1 MAATTYDIE
10 EMNKRLSKYM
20 DSNRYYHTQ
29 GVRFIST
36 ALAMAHGADIR
47 KAEVA
52 GLLHDCAKCVP
63 DAKKIKIS
71 KKGYTLKKGKTVKL
85 KPTLVRKNKKKTR
98 LPNYHAPKFRYATS
112 NKNVTTV
119 DKNGKVK
126 AVGKGTCDVYAYAVN
141 GMTQKVKFTVN

>member
-52 GLLHDCAKCVP
+52 GLLHDCAK
-63 DAKKIKIS
+63 
-71 KKGYTLKKGKTVKL
+71 
-85 KPTLVRKNKKKTR
+85 
-98 LPNYHAPKFRYATS
+98 
-112 NKNVTTV
+112 
-119 DKNGKVK
+119 
-126 AVGKGTCDVYAYAVN
+126 
-141 GMTQKVKFTVN
+141 